1 MIQKSWNSDLDLAIS
16 VGCQDVG
23 DVRQKGRGLYDPVMQ
38 NGCSVRAFDPIPI
51 RPLEKESLWP
61 FSLHFYTFRV
71 IYDQK
76 QMGSKDL
83 IDSKTLYFSLI
94 QFIGDLK

>member
-1 MIQKSWNSDLDLAIS
+1 MGQLLKFKAANENPNLDLAIS

-71 IYDQK
+71 TSHSYGGIHK
-76 QMGSKDL
+76 L
-83 IDSKTLYFSLI
+83 R
-94 QFIGDLK
+94 

>member
-1 MIQKSWNSDLDLAIS
+1 MAIS

-71 IYDQK
+71 TSHSYALCSWGAN
-76 QMGSKDL
+76 MSKKIAEASSVDFHTQL
-83 IDSKTLYFSLI
+83 AWLMP
-94 QFIGDLK
+94 